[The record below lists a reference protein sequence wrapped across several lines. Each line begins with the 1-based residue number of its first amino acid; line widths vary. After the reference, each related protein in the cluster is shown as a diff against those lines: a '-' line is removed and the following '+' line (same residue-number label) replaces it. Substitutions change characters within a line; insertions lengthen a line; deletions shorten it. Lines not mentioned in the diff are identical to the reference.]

1 MENRLSFLE
10 PGEASFSGV
19 YREYLDFTLNRQL
32 LSPETWADFARVYTA
47 DSDDADR
54 GWRNE
59 YWGKMMRGA
68 CLCYRATGN
77 EELYALLRDTVEG
90 LLQTQRPDGR
100 ISTYS
105 PACQLQGWDLWGRM

>member
-19 YREYLDFTLNRQL
+19 YGKYLAFALNRQL
-32 LSPETWADFARVYTA
+32 LSPETWADFVRVFTA
-47 DSDDADR
+47 DSDDQDK
-54 GWRNE
+54 GWRCE

-77 EELYALLRDTVEG
+77 E
-90 LLQTQRPDGR
+90 
-100 ISTYS
+100 
-105 PACQLQGWDLWGRM
+105 